1 MATGWINEISQILE
15 SVLEKNEEQFIDV
28 FVPQVQEHT
37 VGKERILQIDEE
49 VDEVLQK
56 VPRDRLQQLRNRFRV
71 PQTKVAAVQ
80 QYVTM
85 DVFQEMNT
93 AVAEKMKDL
102 MTECAEYAERH
113 ENAIEMLSPL
123 MRNVERLS
131 DEMEKMAVTVG
142 RLSDTTEKMVVAVGW
157 TTDTTEKLAGRVG
170 RHARLF
176 DEDEDEIE
184 ECMICAEPSTE
195 VLCEECTHERFAWK
209 GVGKGARRWTLPQA
223 QRGSQ
228 FLE

>member
-1 MATGWINEISQILE
+1 M
-15 SVLEKNEEQFIDV
+15 
-28 FVPQVQEHT
+28 
-37 VGKERILQIDEE
+37 
-49 VDEVLQK
+49 
-56 VPRDRLQQLRNRFRV
+56 
-71 PQTKVAAVQ
+71 PQTEVAAVE

-131 DEMEKMAVTVG
+131 DDMQ
-142 RLSDTTEKMVVAVGW
+142 KMVVAVGW

-170 RHARLF
+170 RFARLF
-176 DEDEDEIE
+176 DEHEDEIE
-184 ECMICAEPSTE
+184 ECTMCGEPSTE
-195 VLCEECTHERFAWK
+195 VLCVECTQEQFAWK
-209 GVGKGARRWTLPQA
+209 GVGKGARRWALP
-223 QRGSQ
+223 
-228 FLE
+228 